1 MAAIPFF
8 KPRLIKTMQFFVAGK
23 LGPCAMIVEK
33 LPHVPGL
40 SICVV
45 TSPIGV
51 VSVISVGIV
60 VVGVVVNVVSI
71 NALDVIIGVVSVISV
86 GIVVV
91 GVVVNVVS
99 TNALDVIIGVLVAV

>member
-60 VVGVVVNVVSI
+60 VIGVVVNVVST
-71 NALDVIIGVVSVISV
+71 NALDVISV

-99 TNALDVIIGVLVAV
+99 TNALDVIIGVLVVV

>member
-1 MAAIPFF
+1 
-8 KPRLIKTMQFFVAGK
+8 
-23 LGPCAMIVEK
+23 MIVEK

-40 SICVV
+40 SIRVV
-45 TSPIGV
+45 TSP
-51 VSVISVGIV
+51 
-60 VVGVVVNVVSI
+60 
-71 NALDVIIGVVSVISV
+71 IGVVSVISV